1 MCVKV
6 NYKNKLGAMKLLN
19 GKWALMLTMV
29 FSFIVLT
36 NCQSQTENKTKV
48 EPKKENIM
56 KNSKEIIVDVRT
68 EEEFEMDGHAEGS
81 VNYPLDQ
88 IQNKI
93 EDLKKYD
100 HVILVCRSGN
110 RAGIAKNIL
119 EQAGIKNVE
128 NMGPWQNA
136 VGVIK

>member
-1 MCVKV
+1 
-6 NYKNKLGAMKLLN
+6 MKLLN
-19 GKWALMLTMV
+19 GKWALMLMMV

-36 NCQSQTENKTKV
+36 NCQSQTENKQKV

-68 EEEFEMDGHAEGS
+68 EEEFDMDGHVEGS

-136 VGVIK
+136 TGVIK

>member
-1 MCVKV
+1 
-6 NYKNKLGAMKLLN
+6 MKLLN

-136 VGVIK
+136 VGVVK

>member
-1 MCVKV
+1 
-6 NYKNKLGAMKLLN
+6 MKLLN

-36 NCQSQTENKTKV
+36 NCQSQTENKQKV

-136 VGVIK
+136 AGVVK